1 MEVKIIRD
9 IVPKS
14 VKNVRPGY
22 KMTPRWITIHETD
35 NTSPGAGARNHAI
48 YLKNGAGGASKSWH
62 FTVDDKEIYQ
72 HLPTNEAGW
81 HAGDGAN
88 GTGNRQS
95 IGIVIC
101 VNRDGNYEK
110 AKENAAWLVRKLM
123 KEHNIPIERV
133 VQHNRWSG
141 KNCPRRMREEGKWG
155 HFLQM
160 IQQGSPAPAPSTNTT
175 VLRLGDSGP
184 AVKKL
189 QEDLLKAGEKL
200 PKYGPDGYFGA
211 ETLAAVKSFQKKH
224 GLTVDGIAG
233 PQTLAKLAEVIAG
246 HNQPKKESED
256 MLKVAVVINSFA
268 DFPVAEALANRYK
281 APIFLRSFATGEFAE
296 TVYVVGGTKEGIKAK
311 TIIDLSGSNRFET
324 AYKVGKHLGTL

>member
-1 MEVKIIRD
+1 MEIKIIQD

-22 KMTPRWITIHETD
+22 KMTPKYITIHETD

-72 HLPTNEAGW
+72 HLPTDEVGW
-81 HAGDGAN
+81 HAGDGGN

-95 IGIVIC
+95 IGIEIC

-110 AKENAAWLVRKLM
+110 AKENAAWLVRRLM

-160 IQQGSPAPAPSTNTT
+160 VQKGTSAKVSSSVG
-175 VLRLGDSGP
+175 VLRIGDKGP
-184 AVKKL
+184 DVKKL
-189 QEDLLKAGEKL
+189 QEDLMRVGEKL
-200 PKYGPDGYFGA
+200 PRYGADGHFGK
-211 ETLAAVKSFQKKH
+211 ETEEAVKSFQRKH
-224 GLTVDGIAG
+224 GLNVDGIAG
-233 PQTLAKLAEVIAG
+233 PETLKKLEEILASQKEVDKT
-246 HNQPKKESED
+246 NV
-256 MLKVAVVINSFA
+256 LKTAIVINSLA
-268 DFPVAEALANRYK
+268 DFPFAEPLSKKYG
-281 APIFLRSFATGEFAE
+281 APVFLKDIAKGEIAE